1 VIFAEDKPKAGL
13 DDSHRMYLFLMFLT
27 MLSAAGFQ
35 GWSTL
40 FNNFAVEI
48 AHIDGQ
54 QMGLVQSLR
63 EVPGFLSLLVIY
75 LLFLFQEHRL
85 AVISVITL
93 GLGIALTGLFP
104 TFNGIILSTLIMSVG
119 FNYYETINQ
128 SLTLQYFAVQH

>member
-1 VIFAEDKPKAGL
+1 MSWAADKPKAGS
-13 DDSHRMYLFLMFLT
+13 DDSRRMYFFLMFLT

-40 FNNFAVEI
+40 INNFAVEV

-75 LLFLFQEHRL
+75 LLFFFR
-85 AVISVITL
+85 
-93 GLGIALTGLFP
+93 
-104 TFNGIILSTLIMSVG
+104 STVSR
-119 FNYYETINQ
+119 FFR
-128 SLTLQYFAVQH
+128 SLL